1 MTGSY
6 LVALTATSRRWL
18 LGLLLAAA
26 VVVPRLFAQNTEG
39 VYVILVDDNGDLWSN
54 PDFHI
59 STADDN
65 RILLVN
71 GSNKL
76 QRFKF
81 DPDLIDNPSDRC
93 VRLESGKTKWI
104 KPNTSL
110 GRHPYTVCPELGCS
124 DADCKG
130 SAGTIIVDP

>member
-1 MTGSY
+1 MTGADF
-6 LVALTATSRRWL
+6 VALIATSRRWL
-18 LGLLLAAA
+18 LGLLLGASL
-26 VVVPRLFAQNTEG
+26 VVPRLFAQNTEG
-39 VYVILVDDNGDLWSN
+39 VYVILVDDYGDLWSN

-59 STADDN
+59 STAEDN

-71 GSNKL
+71 GSKTL

-93 VRLESGKTKWI
+93 VRLESGKAKWV

-110 GRHPYTVCPELGCS
+110 GPHPYNICPDLGCS
-124 DADCKG
+124 DPDCKG